1 MLRFFLLVVFSC
13 LLWEIPYDEIKFSLF
28 FFYQVTKQ
36 KSCTLSNSLIV
47 DFNFFKWFYTH
58 FCQAGELR
66 THRFVA
72 LQECFSA
79 TQCSTPFWPFRMV
92 ALEFLWR
99 HDPMHMYTEPF
110 HIQCF
115 ITIIIMIIIIVI
127 IIIIIIIINNSI
139 EVFLH
144 GNIVS
149 VILAK
154 N

>member
-1 MLRFFLLVVFSC
+1 
-13 LLWEIPYDEIKFSLF
+13 
-28 FFYQVTKQ
+28 
-36 KSCTLSNSLIV
+36 
-47 DFNFFKWFYTH
+47 
-58 FCQAGELR
+58 
-66 THRFVA
+66 
-72 LQECFSA
+72 
-79 TQCSTPFWPFRMV
+79 
-92 ALEFLWR
+92 
-99 HDPMHMYTEPF
+99 MYTEPF

-115 ITIIIMIIIIVI
+115 ITIIIMI

>member
-1 MLRFFLLVVFSC
+1 
-13 LLWEIPYDEIKFSLF
+13 
-28 FFYQVTKQ
+28 
-36 KSCTLSNSLIV
+36 
-47 DFNFFKWFYTH
+47 
-58 FCQAGELR
+58 
-66 THRFVA
+66 
-72 LQECFSA
+72 
-79 TQCSTPFWPFRMV
+79 
-92 ALEFLWR
+92 
-99 HDPMHMYTEPF
+99 MHMYTEPF

-127 IIIIIIIINNSI
+127 IIIIIIIIINNSI

>member
-1 MLRFFLLVVFSC
+1 
-13 LLWEIPYDEIKFSLF
+13 
-28 FFYQVTKQ
+28 
-36 KSCTLSNSLIV
+36 
-47 DFNFFKWFYTH
+47 
-58 FCQAGELR
+58 
-66 THRFVA
+66 
-72 LQECFSA
+72 
-79 TQCSTPFWPFRMV
+79 
-92 ALEFLWR
+92 
-99 HDPMHMYTEPF
+99 MHMYTEPF

-127 IIIIIIIINNSI
+127 IIIIIIIIIITNNSI

>member
-1 MLRFFLLVVFSC
+1 
-13 LLWEIPYDEIKFSLF
+13 
-28 FFYQVTKQ
+28 
-36 KSCTLSNSLIV
+36 
-47 DFNFFKWFYTH
+47 
-58 FCQAGELR
+58 
-66 THRFVA
+66 
-72 LQECFSA
+72 
-79 TQCSTPFWPFRMV
+79 
-92 ALEFLWR
+92 
-99 HDPMHMYTEPF
+99 MHMYTEPF